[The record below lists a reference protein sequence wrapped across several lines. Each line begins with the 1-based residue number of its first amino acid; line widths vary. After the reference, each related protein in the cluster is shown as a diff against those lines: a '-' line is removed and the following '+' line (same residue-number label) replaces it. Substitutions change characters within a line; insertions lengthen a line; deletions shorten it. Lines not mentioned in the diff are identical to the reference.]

1 MSGISLRSIVQEALE
16 DKVVL
21 QRVDVRDA
29 QAEEHEAG
37 GGAAPHTEEDALP
50 ARVRE
55 DVPDH
60 EEVVG
65 ELGVLDDGELVV
77 EALMVAIGRAGAQPL
92 EALAAEA
99 LQVRLRLRAVGR
111 LVLGQPDAVEVEA
124 DVAGVG
130 DALGVGDGLREFGK
144 ELEHLVR
151 ALEVEGVAGHLEALA
166 VVDVGVGGD
175 ADADVL
181 HGRVFTVDIM
191 EVVGGGERDAK
202 RAVHLDE
209 RGVDRLELG
218 NAVVALELQVEVVL
232 EDLAEPVD
240 GGAGLLFAARQRQL
254 GELAAQAAGE
264 GDDAAAVAVQQ
275 VAVDAGLVVE
285 AVEVRAGD
293 ELDEVR
299 IPRVVARKQGKVV
312 RIAVRRCARC
322 VGAGRQVDL
331 TPQYGVDAGLSAG
344 RIEIYRPVHHA
355 VVRNAEGIHP
365 ELLTP
370 LHHGADPAQPIQ

>member
-1 MSGISLRSIVQEALE
+1 MEA
-16 DKVVL
+16 
-21 QRVDVRDA
+21 
-29 QAEEHEAG
+29 
-37 GGAAPHTEEDALP
+37 
-50 ARVRE
+50 
-55 DVPDH
+55 
-60 EEVVG
+60 
-65 ELGVLDDGELVV
+65 
-77 EALMVAIGRAGAQPL
+77 RASCL
-92 EALAAEA
+92 
-99 LQVRLRLRAVGR
+99 
-111 LVLGQPDAVEVEA
+111 
-124 DVAGVG
+124 
-130 DALGVGDGLREFGK
+130 
-144 ELEHLVR
+144 
-151 ALEVEGVAGHLEALA
+151 
-166 VVDVGVGGD
+166 
-175 ADADVL
+175 
-181 HGRVFTVDIM
+181 
-191 EVVGGGERDAK
+191 
-202 RAVHLDE
+202 
-209 RGVDRLELG
+209 
-218 NAVVALELQVEVVL
+218 
-232 EDLAEPVD
+232 
-240 GGAGLLFAARQRQL
+240 AARQREL